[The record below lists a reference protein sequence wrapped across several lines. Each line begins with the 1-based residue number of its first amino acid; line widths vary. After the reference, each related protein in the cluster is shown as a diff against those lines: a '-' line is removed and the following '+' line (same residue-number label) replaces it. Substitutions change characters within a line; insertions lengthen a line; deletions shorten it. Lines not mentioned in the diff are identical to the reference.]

1 MRQREFIT
9 LLGGAIA
16 AWPLAARAHHRKV
29 RGGQLVECKGTA
41 APRRVVHAIS
51 QDVGTVLSDLGLPR
65 GHHAVLFPARLG
77 HGGFGRFLTTGDRR
91 IMWPQRPG
99 THCYCDHSGQE
110 HCPHY
115 RICFEPSIEC
125 APVLGGQSP
134 IVKCYVALSHG
145 TPLRLVSDE

>member
-77 HGGFGRFLTTGDRR
+77 HGGFGRFFTTWEPRV
-91 IMWPQRPG
+91 MWAPRSGMRWHLDQ
-99 THCYCDHSGQE
+99 SGQE
-110 HCPHY
+110 QFAPY
-115 RICFEPSIEC
+115 SICF
-125 APVLGGQSP
+125 
-134 IVKCYVALSHG
+134 Y
-145 TPLRLVSDE
+145 